1 MRSASLLIALSLILA
16 GCGGSG
22 ASSSTGPPPSLS
34 VTIPSGPIYSG
45 KSVQASASI
54 TNGSG
59 GSSPATDVTWTSSN
73 GLVASVSSSGLI
85 TGARQ
90 GNATI
95 RAGSGSLTGEV
106 SVIVVPGDPASI
118 VIFAGNGQVGT
129 RGAPLPDPLCTN
141 VKDAA
146 GNLITG
152 VVVTYVVATGGG
164 QLAAPTSPPTDGQGI
179 AISGHWTLGSSA
191 GTQTVTA
198 SSAGAGSVTFSATAQ

>member
-1 MRSASLLIALSLILA
+1 MRSASPLIARSLILA

-34 VTIPSGPIYSG
+34 VTIPSGPVHSG

-54 TNGSG
+54 TTGS
-59 GSSPATDVTWTSSN
+59 GSSPATNVTWTSLN
-73 GLVASVSSSGLI
+73 NLVASVSSSGLI
-85 TGARQ
+85 TGARE
-90 GNATI
+90 GNAII
-95 RAGSGSLTGEV
+95 RATSGNLTGEV
-106 SVIVVPGDPASI
+106 NVIVVPGDPASI

-146 GNLITG
+146 GNLIIG
-152 VVVTYVVATGGG
+152 VVVTYVVATGAG

-179 AISGHWTLGSSA
+179 AISGHWTLGSNA

>member
-1 MRSASLLIALSLILA
+1 MRSASPLIALCLILA

-22 ASSSTGPPPSLS
+22 ASSTTGPALS

-95 RAGSGSLTGEV
+95 RARSGSLTGEV

-191 GTQTVTA
+191 GAQSVTA
-198 SSAGAGSVTFSATAQ
+198 SAVGAGSVTFNATAQ

>member
-1 MRSASLLIALSLILA
+1 MLGLHLMVEGPQTVRASEGVGQMRSATPLIALCLILA

-22 ASSSTGPPPSLS
+22 ASSTTGPALS

-95 RAGSGSLTGEV
+95 RARSGSLTGEV
-106 SVIVVPGDPASI
+106 SVIVHSA
-118 VIFAGNGQVGT
+118 AEAERHLCGQW
-129 RGAPLPDPLCTN
+129 A
-141 VKDAA
+141 
-146 GNLITG
+146 
-152 VVVTYVVATGGG
+152 
-164 QLAAPTSPPTDGQGI
+164 
-179 AISGHWTLGSSA
+179 SGHQRGTAPGSTMHECEGRRWKSDNRGRGYIRSGDRWWSA
-191 GTQTVTA
+191 CRSHQPA
-198 SSAGAGSVTFSATAQ
+198 D